1 MLKNDEF
8 ILEITDVT
16 TDGSGIGKLDG
27 MAVFVPLTAVG
38 DVVRVKALKVKKTYA
53 FGKAVEVP

>member
-16 TDGSGIGKLDG
+16 TDGIGIGKLDG

-38 DVVRVKALKVKKTYA
+38 DVVRVKALKVKKT
-53 FGKAVEVP
+53 